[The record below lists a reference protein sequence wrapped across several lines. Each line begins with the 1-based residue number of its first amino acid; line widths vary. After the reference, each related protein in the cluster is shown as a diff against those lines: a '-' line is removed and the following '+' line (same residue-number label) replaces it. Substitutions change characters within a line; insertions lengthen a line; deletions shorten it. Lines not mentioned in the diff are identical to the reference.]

1 MIKVRHNY
9 NSFDYWEGL
18 ISENKTIRGHMFMDK
33 SPTNKSLYVHTLIYC
48 KNNGLNNIWGYFPDE
63 QALIGYIQYSFLQE
77 AFYKWIYGKNR
88 LVTKIPNISV
98 AKIISDGEKNNLIS
112 KEEVDNMRR
121 HLEMITKCWSL
132 PREKIVLEITR
143 FVRDFNKTW
152 YGDSREFLY
161 LKVFKTIEDLGE
173 FVVKSSYITSTEEEF
188 KNRIGVSVEEW
199 RQIYN
204 NALVDISSGS
214 KFRDILLRSL
224 TEVI

>member
-1 MIKVRHNY
+1 
-9 NSFDYWEGL
+9 
-18 ISENKTIRGHMFMDK
+18 MDK

-63 QALIGYIQYSFLQE
+63 KALIGYIQYSFLQE

-88 LVTKIPNISV
+88 LVTNIPNVSV
-98 AKIISDGEKNNLIS
+98 EKIISDGEKNKLIS
-112 KEEVDNMRR
+112 KEEVANMRR
-121 HLEMITKCWSL
+121 HLEMITRCWLL

-152 YGDSREFLY
+152 YGDNREFLY
-161 LKVFKTIEDLGE
+161 LKVFKKIEDLGE
-173 FVVKSSYITSTEEEF
+173 FVVKSSYITSTEDEF

-199 RQIYN
+199 REIYT
-204 NALVDISSGS
+204 NALVDITRGA
-214 KFRDILLRSL
+214 KFRDILLKSL

>member
-1 MIKVRHNY
+1 MIKVRNNY

-48 KNNGLNNIWGYFPDE
+48 RNNGLNNIWGYFPDE

-77 AFYKWIYGKNR
+77 AFYKWIYGKSR

-98 AKIISDGEKNNLIS
+98 SKIISDAEKNKLIS
-112 KEEVDNMRR
+112 KEEVNNMKR
-121 HLEMITKCWSL
+121 HLEMITRCWSL

-152 YGDSREFLY
+152 YGDSTEFLY
-161 LKVFKTIEDLGE
+161 LKVFKTIEDFGE

-199 RQIYN
+199 RAIYS
-204 NALVDISSGS
+204 NALVDISVGS
-214 KFRDILLRSL
+214 KFRDILLKSL

>member
-1 MIKVRHNY
+1 MRNNY

-48 KNNGLNNIWGYFPDE
+48 RNNGLNNIWGYFPDE

-77 AFYKWIYGKNR
+77 AFYKWIYGKSR

-98 AKIISDGEKNNLIS
+98 SKIISDAEKNKLIS
-112 KEEVDNMRR
+112 KEEVNNMKR
-121 HLEMITKCWSL
+121 HLEMITRCWSL

-152 YGDSREFLY
+152 YGDSTEFLY
-161 LKVFKTIEDLGE
+161 LKVFKTIEDFGE

-199 RQIYN
+199 RAIYS
-204 NALVDISSGS
+204 NALVDISVGS
-214 KFRDILLRSL
+214 KFRDILLKSL

>member
-1 MIKVRHNY
+1 
-9 NSFDYWEGL
+9 
-18 ISENKTIRGHMFMDK
+18 MDK

-63 QALIGYIQYSFLQE
+63 KALVGYIQYSFLQE

-88 LVTKIPNISV
+88 LVTNIPNISV
-98 AKIISDGEKNNLIS
+98 EKIISDGEKNNLIS

-121 HLEMITKCWSL
+121 HLEMITRCWSL

-161 LKVFKTIEDLGE
+161 LKVFKKIEDLGE

-199 RQIYN
+199 REIYS
-204 NALVDISSGS
+204 NALVDISRGS
-214 KFRDILLRSL
+214 KFRDILLKSL